1 MVCLWARCCK
11 TRRCSSASSRI
22 PHPKT
27 KSASCLRRMTLV
39 GFSVVLFNAEVRQI
53 RMMREKETNKFRGM
67 CVCVICHKGMAF
79 VDIPDGSVCKALNL
93 HRTYFNGRQINVE
106 ETKDGGKH
114 SAVRLPV
121 VHSNYRKRRTLST
134 ACESCT
140 TRGISRRT
148 FYFCL
153 FRDQQ
158 HKYILQYLK
167 SKHSKLAWEVGLKT
181 R

>member
-1 MVCLWARCCK
+1 MWA
-11 TRRCSSASSRI
+11 
-22 PHPKT
+22 
-27 KSASCLRRMTLV
+27 V
-39 GFSVVLFNAEVRQI
+39 
-53 RMMREKETNKFRGM
+53 
-67 CVCVICHKGMAF
+67 CHKGMAF
-79 VDIPDGSVCKALNL
+79 VDIPDGSVWKALNL

-121 VHSNYRKRRTLST
+121 VLSNCRKRRTLSI

-148 FYFCL
+148 SYFCL